1 MAQME
6 KDYEYPYG
14 DKQVHEALE
23 DLDRRLKGLEPK
35 AKPEA
40 AKPLAATSGV
50 FAPAHETPKPVF

>member
-1 MAQME
+1 ME

-14 DKQVHEALE
+14 NKQVHEALE

-35 AKPEA
+35 AKQSEP
-40 AKPLAATSGV
+40 AKPNV

>member
-1 MAQME
+1 ME

-35 AKPEA
+35 SAKQSEPAKPNIF
-40 AKPLAATSGV
+40 AT
-50 FAPAHETPKPVF
+50 AHETPKHETPKPVL